1 MKVKNKILKMIS
13 AKKKLIKASRSFQ
26 GLDLGS
32 FAISHIVGHNPIIHA
47 DIAVRKE
54 YLEFI
59 SKYMDILKSDKDILE
74 NALIRAYEKIILDAE
89 EIRESQNIQFYKY
102 YILLDVYHIISY
114 KIRNIAIDRIDKLR
128 EQYYG
133 DFILKDKDKE
143 IIDHVIDCL
152 YRLKGINKKRCS
164 KLSLTQNEIEYI
176 NLIRKNI
183 AFKSKRPFEIMVTA
197 TMSAGKSTFI
207 NALTGKYISLSQNMA
222 CTSKIHTIINKTFED
237 NYSYEFDYDLI
248 MTAGTEELIND
259 NENNKT
265 DIITVGTYF
274 NGDLSK
280 ERIIVND
287 SPGVNFSGDK
297 EHKETTER
305 LIKAQNYDLIIYLMN
320 ATQLS
325 TNDEDEYLEF
335 IKNSKGGIPII
346 FVINKIDGLNEE
358 EENINSII
366 NKQIEFLQKK
376 GFTDPIVCPVS
387 SKAGYLSK
395 KFFSEKLT
403 RTEEREFYNYIDKFE
418 RMRLSSYY
426 NKLLGRIR
434 VRSGKQEE
442 EKLSRLSGLSYLE
455 KIIKYI
461 VKGAK

>member
-13 AKKKLIKASRSFQ
+13 AKKTLIKARGSVQ
-26 GLDLGS
+26 GLDVSS
-32 FAISHIVGHNPIIHA
+32 FAISHIVGNNPIIYA
-47 DIAVRKE
+47 DIAIRKE

-59 SKYMDILKSDKDILE
+59 YKYIDILKPNKDILE
-74 NALIRAYEKIILDAE
+74 NALIRSYEKIILDTE
-89 EIRESQNIQFYKY
+89 EIRESQDIQFYKY

-114 KIRNIAIDRIDKLR
+114 KIRNISIDRIDKLR

-143 IIDHVIDCL
+143 IIDYVINCL
-152 YRLKGINKKRCS
+152 YGLKGINKKKCS
-164 KLSLTQNEIEYI
+164 KISLTQNEKEYI
-176 NLIRKNI
+176 NLVRKNI
-183 AFKSKRPFEIMVTA
+183 VFKSKRPFEIMITA

-222 CTSKIHTIINKTFED
+222 CTSKIHTIINKAFED

-265 DIITVGTYF
+265 DTITVGTHF
-274 NGDLSK
+274 QGGLSK
-280 ERIIVND
+280 KRIIVND

-297 EHKETTER
+297 EHKEITQR
-305 LIKAQNYDLIIYLMN
+305 LVKAQDYDLIIYIMN

-335 IKNSKGGIPII
+335 IKNNKGDIPII
-346 FVINKIDGLNEE
+346 FVINKIDGINEE
-358 EENINSII
+358 EENIELII
-366 NKQIEFLQKK
+366 SKQIEFLKKK
-376 GFTDPIVCPVS
+376 GFIDPIVCPVS

-395 KFFSEKLT
+395 KFFREKLT
-403 RTEEREFYNYIDKFE
+403 RTEERELYNYIDKFE

-426 NKLLGRIR
+426 NKLLGSIRIR
-434 VRSGKQEE
+434 SRKQEE

-461 VKGAK
+461 VEGAK